1 MERDIAIR
9 IDGMVLGAL
18 GTLEG
23 IAHYIKNN
31 LSDEEYSKLVKSIGQ
46 SMAGLFDLS
55 QSLHSLFPDIVPA
68 ELRPPGEP

>member
-1 MERDIAIR
+1 M
-9 IDGMVLGAL
+9 
-18 GTLEG
+18 
-23 IAHYIKNN
+23 KNN

-68 ELRPPGEP
+68 ELRPPGKP